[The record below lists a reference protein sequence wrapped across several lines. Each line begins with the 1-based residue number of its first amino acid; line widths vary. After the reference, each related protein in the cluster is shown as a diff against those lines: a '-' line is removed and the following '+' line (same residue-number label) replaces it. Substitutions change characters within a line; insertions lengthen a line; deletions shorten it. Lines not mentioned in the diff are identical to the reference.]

1 MSVLH
6 ITDPVVFDDTIAS
19 REYHT
24 YLPYAS
30 TSYNNDDEIRIPIF
44 NQDSYTVPSESFLL
58 LEGNILRTPPAASL
72 DNNTRIVVNGFAHLF
87 SDIRYE
93 LNGIV
98 IDQTKNPGIATSM
111 KLWCSI
117 PYEKS
122 QLHGADGWNNDKVLV
137 RDSGKFQVEIPL
149 KHLLG
154 FAEDYKKIILNIKQE
169 LVLFRAHTD
178 RNVWVA
184 GPADK
189 NRLSMNLTKVAW
201 RIPHITVSDVARVE
215 LLKILEK
222 DPWIEMG
229 FMNWELHEYPLL
241 PTTTSHTWTV
251 KSSTKLET
259 PRFILLAFQTG
270 RKNDDDKNASKFD
283 HCTISSMKLYLNGI
297 QFPYDNIAADFSNNR
312 YVRLYHMFSYFA
324 QAYYNRDQGSVISYD
339 NFKAI
344 CPIVAIDCS
353 NQNEVL
359 KSGAVDVRIEW
370 ETKDDVAADT
380 TAYCL
385 ILHDRV
391 VRYRPLSSLVHT
403 M

>member
-1 MSVLH
+1 M
-6 ITDPVVFDDTIAS
+6 PG
-19 REYHT
+19 E
-24 YLPYAS
+24 
-30 TSYNNDDEIRIPIF
+30 
-44 NQDSYTVPSESFLL
+44 FL
-58 LEGNILRTPPAASL
+58 IS
-72 DNNTRIVVNGFAHLF
+72 
-87 SDIRYE
+87 
-93 LNGIV
+93 
-98 IDQTKNPGIATSM
+98 
-111 KLWCSI
+111 
-117 PYEKS
+117 
-122 QLHGADGWNNDKVLV
+122 
-137 RDSGKFQVEIPL
+137 
-149 KHLLG
+149 
-154 FAEDYKKIILNIKQE
+154 
-169 LVLFRAHTD
+169 
-178 RNVWVA
+178 
-184 GPADK
+184 
-189 NRLSMNLTKVAW
+189 
-201 RIPHITVSDVARVE
+201 VSDVARVE

-241 PTTTSHTWTV
+241 ATTTSHTWTV

-324 QAYYNRDQGSVISYD
+324 QAYYNRDQGSVIPYD
-339 NFKAI
+339 NFKTI